1 MREVVRRCG
10 SGAFGRNGSLEV
22 FRLGLRAL
30 MPLGSA
36 GSGGTEFEAGLMES
50 VALVD
55 SPLRRPGE
63 VGGGA

>member
-1 MREVVRRCG
+1 MREVVRRCASG
-10 SGAFGRNGSLEV
+10 SFGCNGSLEV
-22 FRLGLRAL
+22 CRLGLRAL

-36 GSGGTEFEAGLMES
+36 GAGGTEFEAGLMES
-50 VALVD
+50 VALVE

>member
-1 MREVVRRCG
+1 MREVVRWCG
-10 SGAFGRNGSLEV
+10 SGSFGRNGSLEV

-30 MPLGSA
+30 MRLGSA
-36 GSGGTEFEAGLMES
+36 CSGGREFEAGLMES

-55 SPLRRPGE
+55 SPLWRPGK

>member
-10 SGAFGRNGSLEV
+10 SGAFGRSGSLEV
-22 FRLGLRAL
+22 CRLGRRAL
-30 MPLGSA
+30 MPVGSA
-36 GSGGTEFEAGLMES
+36 GSGGTEFEAHLVES
-50 VALVD
+50 VALVE